1 MASRILGVDLGAYS
15 VKVVI
20 ANPGFRA
27 AAPADVI
34 ERLVPPGDESHELR
48 AARVLAQIVRENR
61 LEGDTPYASVA
72 GDQVFVHILEF
83 PFKTLRRADLEKAV
97 GAELEGVLPVDL
109 EDMVYAFE
117 PLPADVEAGAEL
129 ALEDPLASEAGDE
142 DPTFVHTTPHAQVV
156 HGRVAAPAEGMRVLT
171 CAMRR
176 DRAASLLEL
185 HEQHGAEPRALVA
198 SPGAYARVAERL
210 VTAGDVKGG
219 PPLALI
225 DIGHERTDVCVVKGG
240 KPVFF
245 RTIKRGG
252 RHVTSTISRT
262 WRLSW
267 QEAENAK
274 HTDGFVGS
282 AAEPPASDA
291 WQRVHD
297 VVITELGPLARELRQ
312 TLSSCLAKTGAVVH
326 QAVLVGGGAR
336 LRGLPAFLTEQ
347 LNVPVMVLSP
357 EDAVSIAGD
366 AVARGCGADV
376 AALAAGVALEGGT
389 GRPAFDLRQGE
400 LSYKADLSFLR
411 TKATQIA
418 AAALV
423 IVAFAAGAAY
433 AELYKLRKSEQ
444 VLDQRLA
451 IETTE
456 VFGEPVSASDTLDR
470 TGGQTQAES
479 PLPKMTAYDVLL
491 AINEKIPARSEV
503 TLDVTEV
510 DIKPG
515 KITFEGRAKESKEI
529 DVIQENLEKI
539 ACFDQVK
546 RGKQSA
552 GPDDTQNF
560 ELTIDSSCM

>member
-34 ERLVPPGDESHELR
+34 ERLVPPGDEPHELR
-48 AARVLAQIVRENR
+48 AARVLGQIVRENR

-72 GDQVFVHILEF
+72 GDQVFVHVLEF
-83 PFKTLRRADLEKAV
+83 PFKNLRRADLAKAV
-97 GAELEGVLPVDL
+97 GGELEGVLPVDL
-109 EDMVYAFE
+109 DEMVYAFE
-117 PLPADVEAGAEL
+117 PLPSDVSVAPEPEPGEVL
-129 ALEDPLASEAGDE
+129 TDAGDE
-142 DPTFVHTTPHAQVV
+142 DPTFVQSVPRARVV

-176 DRAASLLEL
+176 QRAASLLQMFE
-185 HEQHGAEPRALVA
+185 EHGAEPRALVA

-210 VTAGDVKGG
+210 VTAGDVKNG
-219 PPLALI
+219 PPIAII

-240 KPVFF
+240 SPVFF

-252 RHVTSTISRT
+252 RHVTEKIARS
-262 WRLSW
+262 WRMSW

-282 AAEPPASDA
+282 AAEPAPSDA
-291 WQRVHD
+291 WQRIHD

-312 TLSSCLAKTGAVVH
+312 TLSSCVAKTGAAVH
-326 QAVLVGGGAR
+326 RAVLVGGGSR
-336 LRGLPAFLTEQ
+336 LRGLGSFLTEQ
-347 LNVPVMVLSP
+347 LHVTVTPLAP
-357 EDAVSIAGD
+357 QDAVAIAGD
-366 AVARGCGADV
+366 AVTQHAGADV

-418 AAALV
+418 AATLV

-433 AELYKLRKSEQ
+433 AELYKLRKSEK

-456 VFGEPVSASDTLDR
+456 IFGEPLSASDALDR
-470 TGGQTQAES
+470 TGGVAQADS
-479 PLPKMTAYDVLL
+479 PLPKMTAYDILL
-491 AINEKIPARSEV
+491 AINEKVPPRNEV
-503 TLDVTEV
+503 TLDVTEL
-510 DIKPG
+510 DITPG
-515 KITFEGRAKESKEI
+515 KITFEGRAKASQEI
-529 DVIQENLEKI
+529 DLIQENLEKI
-539 ACFDQVK
+539 ECFKEVK

-552 GPDDTQNF
+552 GPDDTQTF
-560 ELTIDSSCM
+560 ELTIESSCM

>member
-15 VKVVI
+15 VKVVV

-34 ERLVPPGDESHELR
+34 ERLVPPGDEPHEVR
-48 AARVLAQIVRENR
+48 AARVLGQIVRENR

-72 GDQVFVHILEF
+72 GDQVFVHVLEF
-83 PFKTLRRADLEKAV
+83 PFKNLRRADLAKAV
-97 GAELEGVLPVDL
+97 GGELEGVLPVDL
-109 EDMVYAFE
+109 DEMVYAFE
-117 PLPADVEAGAEL
+117 PLPSDVGAGSEPEVDEAL
-129 ALEDPLASEAGDE
+129 TDAGDE
-142 DPTFVHTTPHAQVV
+142 DPTFVQSVPRARVV
-156 HGRVAAPAEGMRVLT
+156 HGRVAAPTEGMRVLT

-176 DRAASLLEL
+176 ERAASLLEMFE
-185 HEQHGAEPRALVA
+185 EQGAEPRALVA

-219 PPLALI
+219 PPIAII

-240 KPVFF
+240 SPVFF
-245 RTIKRGG
+245 RTVKRGG
-252 RHVTSTISRT
+252 RHVTEKIART
-262 WRLSW
+262 WRMSW

-282 AAEPPASDA
+282 VAEPPPSDA
-291 WQRVHD
+291 WQRIHD

-312 TLSSCLAKTGAVVH
+312 TLSACRAKTGAVAH
-326 QAVLVGGGAR
+326 RAVLVGGGSR
-336 LRGLPAFLTEQ
+336 LRGLGSFLTEQ
-347 LNVPVMVLSP
+347 LHVPVAPLGP
-357 EDAVSIAGD
+357 EDAVAIAGE
-366 AVARGCGADV
+366 AVAQQAGADV

-400 LSYKADLSFLR
+400 LSYKTDLSFLR

-418 AAALV
+418 AASLV

-433 AELYKLRKSEQ
+433 AELYKLRKSEK

-456 VFGEPVSASDTLDR
+456 IFGEPLSASDALDR
-470 TGGQTQAES
+470 TGGQTKADS
-479 PLPKMTAYDVLL
+479 PLPKMTAYDILL
-491 AINEKIPARSEV
+491 AINETIPPRSEV
-503 TLDVTEV
+503 TLDVTEL
-510 DIKPG
+510 DIKPS
-515 KITFEGRAKESKEI
+515 KITFEGRAKASQEI
-529 DVIQENLEKI
+529 DKIQENLEKI
-539 ACFDQVK
+539 ACFKEVK

-552 GPDDTQNF
+552 GPDDTQTF
-560 ELTIDSSCM
+560 ELTIESSCM